1 MTEQIFLGIRDF
13 IQPYLPLLNS
23 YNVDYLTCNHWNT
36 YVPDWIRQEDTVDLY
51 DLFEKRYKETSPAN
65 NLLEELIDQMQK
77 YEDELKL
84 LKNTT
89 RTFMSPKKE
98 HEVEILVP
106 ITNQLAN
113 MVDIDSIIDYGSV
126 RGYLGYYSEY
136 DPCSFPLSHRLIQEK
151 TKLGRNA
158 RMLAAQSFERNKA
171 DQTLNAGLWYRALM
185 QVLVKIYELTTGLQ
199 DIKLGKFIKESM
211 TFEEYA
217 RKALGKLKLDKTKVP
232 TASSYLVTWL
242 DPIKLP
248 RCWCLGTAQRD
259 VNVNY
264 SEVQKD
270 LLIEKHCSFLIR
282 YGRSNNMH
290 EYGATDYRGMRGIYW
305 LCTRL
310 DLLHSLKLIDQEHII
325 EYIQKCYNKNSGGYS
340 PCPNHDPHLLYA
352 LLAVQ
357 LLVQLNRT
365 DLIDKQSL
373 CSYIKQLQQDDG
385 SFIGNQWGEIDT
397 RFSFCAVACLKLI
410 DSLDTIDIDRATNF
424 IMSFLNF
431 DGGFCCIP
439 GAESHAEQIYCCL
452 GFLSLVQRL
461 DNLDLSTRNM
471 LA

>member
-1 MTEQIFLGIRDF
+1 
-13 IQPYLPLLNS
+13 
-23 YNVDYLTCNHWNT
+23 
-36 YVPDWIRQEDTVDLY
+36 
-51 DLFEKRYKETSPAN
+51 
-65 NLLEELIDQMQK
+65 
-77 YEDELKL
+77 
-84 LKNTT
+84 
-89 RTFMSPKKE
+89 
-98 HEVEILVP
+98 
-106 ITNQLAN
+106 
-113 MVDIDSIIDYGSV
+113 
-126 RGYLGYYSEY
+126 
-136 DPCSFPLSHRLIQEK
+136 
-151 TKLGRNA
+151 
-158 RMLAAQSFERNKA
+158 
-171 DQTLNAGLWYRALM
+171 
-185 QVLVKIYELTTGLQ
+185 
-199 DIKLGKFIKESM
+199 
-211 TFEEYA
+211 
-217 RKALGKLKLDKTKVP
+217 
-232 TASSYLVTWL
+232 
-242 DPIKLP
+242 
-248 RCWCLGTAQRD
+248 
-259 VNVNY
+259 
-264 SEVQKD
+264 
-270 LLIEKHCSFLIR
+270 CSFLIR